1 MLPKKWSQWIIVPI
15 GFLLVAAIVGTGFG
29 LVKAVQASMPDAETA
44 AGYISPYEASMS
56 NPDLLAY
63 PHAQE
68 GLECMDCHVKAEEV
82 PAKFTADGVAEERMT
97 GMDVCFDCHV
107 DNEHTSYE
115 QVIERTKD
123 YVMLATFQADEDTAS
138 NEDMASQEDC
148 AGAVQVILEERNVN
162 PHDAHPDRAA
172 VGDLECQGC
181 HRIHEQS
188 PLIDA
193 CYSCHHNG
201 TLLSCSLSD
210 CHPDMAITGSDE

>member
-1 MLPKKWSQWIIVPI
+1 MLPKKWSQWTIVPI
-15 GFLLVAAIVGTGFG
+15 GFLLVAAIVGAGFG
-29 LVKAVQASMPDAETA
+29 LVKAVQASLPDAEA
-44 AGYISPYEASMS
+44 VASYISTYEVSMS
-56 NPDLLAY
+56 NPDVLAY

-68 GLECMDCHVKAEEV
+68 GLGCVDCHLSRAEEAI
-82 PAKFTADGVAEERMT
+82 AKFTADGSAEERMT

-123 YVMLATFQADEDTAS
+123 YVMLATFQADEDTT
-138 NEDMASQEDC
+138 SQEDC
-148 AGAVQVILEERNVN
+148 AGAVQVILEERNIN
-162 PHDAHPDRAA
+162 PHDAHLNRAA

-210 CHPDMAITGSDE
+210 CHPDMAITEGGE